1 MSANMNKDQV
11 EEMYQQFIAM
21 KLDMEQ
27 KNSEETLRSERNA
40 RQKQFSVA
48 LRTLPRWREERSG
61 EGGTFR
67 VHLDAMR
74 RWFMGNPV
82 EGAQE
87 KKLALIS
94 SIQGRAAERL
104 KPVDDQSTCFLD
116 VSIAYEE
123 YASRVKEIFIPISER
138 EMSRSS
144 FKLRR
149 QAPEED
155 AASYFGNKYALFSEA
170 YENVLDSNFPEFRD
184 CLIEGLVSIVVKRQL
199 SRARCETVD
208 ETRAALYKIV
218 ASERTAFMSGYGEAT
233 SLDGL
238 AAVSRGE
245 FAMRT
250 YTVDGRSPMDIST
263 LGGQRP
269 EREGRQEEISYLH
282 NDGNTGTG
290 RKCFQCNSTDHIKRN
305 CPEARRGEPVQEAR
319 GQNRGG
325 RPGVDKALGCT
336 RCGRNNHMIG
346 TCRALRHLN
355 GTTLPVGNS
364 GHGRTGNIRKLEEFR
379 EDVEDE
385 DEDEDARNYLDSQ
398 GIQAMGMG
406 FLQGRSGL

>member
-40 RQKQFSVA
+40 RQKQFSAA
-48 LRTLPRWREERSG
+48 LRTLPHWREERAG

-116 VSIAYEE
+116 VSIAYDE
-123 YASRVKEIFIPISER
+123 YANRVKEIFIPISER

-155 AASYFGNKYALFSEA
+155 VASYFSNKYALFSEA
-170 YENVLDSNFPEFRD
+170 YENVLDSNFHEFRD
-184 CLIEGLVSIVVKRQL
+184 RLIEGLVSIIVKRQL
-199 SRARCETVD
+199 SRARCDTID
-208 ETRAALYKIV
+208 EIRSALYKIV

-250 YTVDGRSPMDIST
+250 YTVDGRSPMDMST

-269 EREGRQEEISYLH
+269 EREGRQEEISYLN
-282 NDGNTGTG
+282 NDGSTG

-305 CPEARRGEPVQEAR
+305 CPEVRRSEPVQEAR
-319 GQNRGG
+319 GQNRGGG

-355 GTTLPVGNS
+355 GTTLQVVNS

-379 EDVEDE
+379 EDIE
-385 DEDEDARNYLDSQ
+385 DEDEDARDYLDSQ